1 MLFARLLYSTT
12 REVGNIVRYALEAQE
27 ADDSND
33 ISIPAPTPRV
43 DIYHCGWLGWYFHM
57 TREK

>member
-1 MLFARLLYSTT
+1 MLFATLLYSAT

-33 ISIPAPTPRV
+33 ISIPAPTSIV
-43 DIYHCGWLGWYFHM
+43 DIKHYG
-57 TREK
+57 